1 MRIFLPLA
9 LTAALLGSLGQA
21 FAQSD
26 AQANATAA
34 TASPAIP
41 FLDLPRF
48 DKELA
53 QALNA
58 DQSEV
63 AVRFY
68 GKITP
73 NEVPV
78 RLQKWLT
85 AIEQS
90 GGRLDVTP
98 PPGDV
103 APRNPL
109 LLLGLVSGLWSALK
123 TWGEIKESQ
132 VLQAATG
139 HQARLVL
146 NKTESGEV
154 FIERVVFE
162 KVSKNP

>member
-1 MRIFLPLA
+1 MA
-9 LTAALLGSLGQA
+9 GALLGYLVPA
-21 FAQSD
+21 VAQTE
-26 AQANATAA
+26 AQPIAASATAK
-34 TASPAIP
+34 PAIP

-58 DQSEV
+58 GQAEV
-63 AVRFY
+63 GVSFY
-68 GKITP
+68 GKVTP
-73 NEVPV
+73 NDVPM

-90 GGRLDVTP
+90 GGRLDVSP

-103 APRNPL
+103 APRNPV

-132 VLQAATG
+132 VLQAAAG

-146 NKTESGEV
+146 NKTEGGEV

-162 KVSKNP
+162 KVAKAP

>member
-1 MRIFLPLA
+1 MRTFLPVIVA
-9 LTAALLGSLGQA
+9 GALLGCLGLA
-21 FAQSD
+21 VAQTD
-26 AQANATAA
+26 AQPSTASATAKP
-34 TASPAIP
+34 SIP

-53 QALNA
+53 QALNT
-58 DQSEV
+58 DQAEV
-63 AVRFY
+63 GVRFY
-68 GKITP
+68 GKVTP
-73 NEVPV
+73 NEVPA

-90 GGRLDVTP
+90 GGRLDVSP

-103 APRNPL
+103 TPRNPV

-123 TWGEIKESQ
+123 TWGEIKDSQ
-132 VLQAATG
+132 MLQASAG

-146 NKTESGEV
+146 NKTEGGEV

-162 KVSKNP
+162 RTAKKP

>member
-1 MRIFLPLA
+1 MRIFLPLIVLGA
-9 LTAALLGSLGQA
+9 WAGSLGQA
-21 FAQSD
+21 WAQSE
-26 AQANATAA
+26 AQPTAVSAA
-34 TASPAIP
+34 TRPAIP

-53 QALNA
+53 QALSA
-58 DQSEV
+58 DQTEV
-63 AVRFY
+63 GVRFY
-68 GKITP
+68 GKVTP

-103 APRNPL
+103 APRNPV

-123 TWGEIKESQ
+123 TWGEIKDSQ
-132 VLQAATG
+132 VLQAAAG

-146 NKTESGEV
+146 NKTEAGEV

-162 KVSKNP
+162 RIPKSP

>member
-1 MRIFLPLA
+1 MRTFLPVIVA
-9 LTAALLGSLGQA
+9 GALLSCLGPA
-21 FAQSD
+21 MAQTE
-26 AQANATAA
+26 AQPIATSATAK
-34 TASPAIP
+34 PAIP

-58 DQSEV
+58 GQAEV
-63 AVRFY
+63 GVSFY
-68 GKITP
+68 GKVTP
-73 NEVPV
+73 NDVPMRV
-78 RLQKWLT
+78 QKWLT

-90 GGRLDVTP
+90 GGRLDVSP

-103 APRNPL
+103 APRNPV

-132 VLQAATG
+132 VLQAAAG

-146 NKTESGEV
+146 NKTEGGEV

-162 KVSKNP
+162 KVAKAP

>member
-1 MRIFLPLA
+1 MRIFLPVIVA
-9 LTAALLGSLGQA
+9 AALLGGLGQA
-21 FAQSD
+21 VAQ
-26 AQANATAA
+26 TE
-34 TASPAIP
+34 ASAVARPAIP

-53 QALNA
+53 EALQA
-58 DQSEV
+58 DQAEV
-63 AVRFY
+63 GVSFY
-68 GKITP
+68 GKVTP
-73 NEVPV
+73 NDVPV

-90 GGRLDVTP
+90 GGRLDVSP

-103 APRNPL
+103 TPRNPA

-123 TWGEIKESQ
+123 TWGEIKDSQ
-132 VLQAATG
+132 VLQAAGG

-146 NKTESGEV
+146 NKTAGGEV

-162 KVSKNP
+162 RTTKRP